1 MSNLLLMCL
10 EFFKTGLFAIG
21 GGLATIPFLTDIAK
35 NHPEWFTVDELTNMI
50 AVAES
55 TPGPI
60 GINVSTYAGFQ
71 SFGLPG
77 AILATLSLV
86 APSFIIILIV
96 FKIWQK
102 YKENKKVQ
110 NALLGLRPAGVGLI
124 LSSCFTVFLGAV
136 LPTGSFDWI
145 LFLLFLLFFA
155 VMQIP
160 KFKKVHPIVYI
171 LIAGVLGIVL
181 GL

>member
-1 MSNLLLMCL
+1 MPKLLLMCF

-21 GGLATIPFLTDIAK
+21 GGLATIPFLTDVAK
-35 NHPEWFTVDELTNMI
+35 KYPDWFTLDELTNMI

-60 GINVSTYAGFQ
+60 GINVATYAGFNTY
-71 SFGLPG
+71 GLLG
-77 AILATLSLV
+77 GVLATLSLV
-86 APSFIIILIV
+86 APSFLIILIIYG
-96 FKIWQK
+96 FWQK
-102 YKENKKVQ
+102 YKENKKVK
-110 NALLGLRPAGVGLI
+110 AVLMGLRPAGVGL
-124 LSSCFTVFLGAV
+124 LVAACYTVFKSAV
-136 LPTGSFDWI
+136 LPSGQFNLI
-145 LFLLFLLFFA
+145 LLVIFLIFFGI
-155 VMQIP
+155 MQIP